1 MGVVGPG
8 EMVKD
13 LVLGCIQSWL
23 NRFGKEDIVKMVSE
37 NFIDKEIF
45 DALKCLCD
53 CLGLDPPKSRRN
65 TMKQVAVKVWAAEL
79 YDTLMKEDNFGKLP
93 EFVVSSQELQ
103 RVPLSLMSG
112 ANDIVPVCT
121 KINMLEKKM
130 EEMVDN
136 VAKLAKVQGMPS
148 MQTPLPGLGSYSS
161 VVQGTPTGLSGVQH
175 LAQVPGTPGR
185 PRTGSFGAAAI
196 ALKRKQGGETGSSIS
211 VGQGS
216 AASGSSGAVGDANQG
231 GLAGGSVAG
240 NPEQPRQSRA
250 QRKQCYGTSKIVAT
264 GRTDWAAPVEVFIS
278 NTSPDMT
285 EDDVK
290 EILKLCAEEAKTSEG
305 NENLSDFAVKD
316 AKCLT
321 RPDIENPRTK
331 CWRVT
336 VPFRFR
342 DYILSDLAYPVGW
355 CHRPFY
361 PPKQKSKETL
371 EAEQQAKRQ
380 KQNPM

>member
-23 NRFGKEDIVKMVSE
+23 NRFGKDDIVKMVSE

-53 CLGLDPPKSRRN
+53 RLGLDPPKARRN

-79 YDTLMKEDNFGKLP
+79 YDTLMKEDNIGKLP

-121 KINMLEKKM
+121 KMNILEKKM
-130 EEMVDN
+130 EEMVDT
-136 VAKLAKVQGMPS
+136 VAKLAKAQVLPSLQVQAPMPS
-148 MQTPLPGLGSYSS
+148 LGSYSS
-161 VVQGTPTGLSGVQH
+161 VLQGAPAGVQQQLVGTPS
-175 LAQVPGTPGR
+175 
-185 PRTGSFGAAAI
+185 RTRLDSFGTAAL
-196 ALKRKQGGETGSSIS
+196 ALKRKQGDDSGISSS
-211 VGQGS
+211 GMGHGQG
-216 AASGSSGAVGDANQG
+216 
-231 GLAGGSVAG
+231 AGGAAVLA
-240 NPEQPRQSRA
+240 PQPRQGGVVGGASHVSTDQPRQPRG
-250 QRKQCYGTSKIVAT
+250 QRKQCFGTSKVIAT

-278 NTSPDMT
+278 NTSADIT
-285 EDDVK
+285 ENEVR
-290 EILKLCAEEAKTSEG
+290 EVLKLCAEDAKASEG
-305 NENLSDFAVKD
+305 NENLSDFVVKD
-316 AKCLT
+316 VKCLT

-331 CWRVT
+331 CWRVS
-336 VPFRFR
+336 VPFRFK
-342 DYILSDLAYPVGW
+342 DYIMSDLAYPVGW

-361 PPKQKSKETL
+361 PPKQKSKEEL
-371 EAEQQAKRQ
+371 EAEQQAKKL
-380 KQNPM
+380 KQNSM